1 MYVMLG
7 SHTRIFLRVLTDLT
21 KYTDFTIWSLF
32 TSDLRVVM
40 CYLRIIT
47 SDYDVFTVILILHY
61 LLRVVTD
68 NCMQLTSI

>member
-32 TSDLRVVM
+32 MSDLRVVT

-47 SDYDVFTVILILHY
+47 SYYDVFTVILHY

-68 NCMQLTSI
+68 NCMQLTGI